1 MSPYDESKKITKDIA
16 KELAKETEQG
26 KQPEKMR
33 LYSDT
38 ATWNIEAYQVKEVID
53 PVFVETAAS
62 RAAIQ
67 EYAEEE
73 KYCGMSVFFDNINKE
88 VYVWISAYA
97 KKKGW
102 VKKFEKVTGDK
113 FDIMF
118 REVFESLMK
127 KIINDY
133 KVYRVDEGQETEKF
147 EWLFMYEVAEL
158 SQYKQHYPKTEYQEA
173 FNRMEEEKAAKETSV
188 QKCENCGWLLAA
200 GKTACPKCG
209 HDPTTKKGEKSKKDK
224 GKK

>member
-1 MSPYDESKKITKDIA
+1 MSPYDESKVITKDIA
-16 KELAKETEQG
+16 KQLAKDSEKG
-26 KQPEKMR
+26 KQPPQKMR

-38 ATWNIEAYQVKEVID
+38 ATWNIEAYNVKVVID
-53 PVFVETAAS
+53 SEFVETAAT

-67 EYAEEE
+67 EYADEQN
-73 KYCGMSVFFDNINKE
+73 YCGVSVFFDNINYE
-88 VYVWISAYA
+88 IFVWVTKNA
-97 KKKGW
+97 KHKGW
-102 VKKFEKVTGDK
+102 VKNLVWSKPEKTEE
-113 FDIMF
+113 IF
-118 REVFESLMK
+118 REQFHKQTK
-127 KIINDY
+127 KDISNY
-133 KVYRVDEGQETEKF
+133 KVYRIDEGQETEKF

-173 FNRMEEEKAAKETSV
+173 FNRMEEEKALKETSV

-209 HDPTTKKGEKSKKDK
+209 HDPTTKKGEKGK